1 MNPKKLK
8 VIFVLLLIVLVVF
21 IAFAKFNAGQKIKD
35 KITEKPAG
43 EYDASTTSPVDISN
57 ISQPKTQRLLS
68 DYINPTDEDKG
79 RAAELYD
86 IGEYYFNSYGLWV
99 EGNPEAGSE
108 KVLTTTVWPEGT
120 PEIRNAVE
128 PSGDIDIIRAGETFL
143 SIYLYNA
150 EKKDA
155 QSYAN
160 AVKEVYKNSLKSKDK
175 NVIYT
180 GLDEEDNKVTVSYD
194 ENNQE
199 IKIYYLFEKSIG
211 AVLREK
217 NNV

>member
-21 IAFAKFNAGQKIKD
+21 IAFARFNAGQKIKD
-35 KITEKPAG
+35 KIAKKPAG

-57 ISQPKTQRLLS
+57 ASQPKTQRLLS

-86 IGEYYFNSYGLWV
+86 IGEYYFDSYGLWV

-108 KVLTTTVWPEGT
+108 KVLITNVWPEGT

-128 PSGDIDIIRAGETFL
+128 PSGDIDIVRAGETFL

-160 AVKEVYKNSLKSKDK
+160 AVKKVYKNSLKSKDK

-211 AVLREK
+211 TVLRKK